1 MGKAFAMSAR
11 SEIDERLL
19 DEAIAWHHALEG
31 DDADWDGYA
40 QWLDADPL
48 HREAYDEIALLD
60 RQVDDHAGELQR
72 LIRPPPALI
81 EERRTHWTRRPWI
94 YGSVAAVLAIA
105 VGVPALQHAPADAV
119 YMTGAGQTRTIAFAN
134 GASVELAPST
144 RLVAMGGDPGRLEL
158 AKGEAYFDVT
168 HDPSRTLS
176 IQAGDYKVTDIG
188 TKFAMNLASEAVTVG
203 VAEGNVSVAANEGE
217 PTRVAAGEQLIAR
230 RADHSARKMTVAS
243 KDVGSW
249 RHGRLVYNDAPI
261 AVVAAD
267 LSRYSGKTVTVD
279 PTLADREF
287 SGVLVV
293 GDGSK
298 LFDTLSGLMAISY
311 DQQGSAVRLVA
322 AHTR

>member
-1 MGKAFAMSAR
+1 MSAR

-40 QWLDADPL
+40 QWLDADSR

-60 RQVDDHAGELQR
+60 RQVDDHASELRR
-72 LIRPPPALI
+72 LVLPPPALI
-81 EERRTHWTRRPWI
+81 EERRTHWARRPWL
-94 YGSVAAVLAIA
+94 YGSIAAALAVA
-105 VGVPALQHAPADAV
+105 VGVPTLRPAPADAV
-119 YMTGAGQTRTIAFAN
+119 YMTGAGQTRHVAFAN

-144 RLVAMGGDPGRLEL
+144 RLIAMGGDPGRLEL
-158 AKGEAYFDVT
+158 AKGEAYFDVA

-188 TKFAMNLASEAVTVG
+188 TKFAMNLASETVTVA
-203 VAEGNVSVAANEGE
+203 VAEGNVSVAADAGE
-217 PTRVAAGEQLIAR
+217 PTRLAAGEQLIAR
-230 RADHSARKMTVAS
+230 RTSHAAKKMAVAS
-243 KDVGSW
+243 RDVGSW
-249 RHGRLVYNDAPI
+249 RHGRLVYNGSPI

-279 PTLADREF
+279 PTIADMQF
-287 SGVLVV
+287 SGVLVI

-298 LFDTLSGLMAISY
+298 LFDALSGLMAISY
-311 DQQGSAVRLVA
+311 DQQGGAVRLVA
-322 AHTR
+322 ARAR

>member
-1 MGKAFAMSAR
+1 MSAR

-40 QWLDADPL
+40 RWLDADPR

-60 RQVDDHAGELQR
+60 RQVDDHAGELRR
-72 LIRPPPALI
+72 LIQPPPALI
-81 EERRTHWTRRPWI
+81 EGPRTHWTRRPWF
-94 YGSVAAVLAIA
+94 YGSVAAALAVA
-105 VGVPALQHAPADAV
+105 VGLPVLRPAPGDTV
-119 YMTGAGQTRTIAFAN
+119 YMTGAGQTRHIAFAN
-134 GASVELAPST
+134 GASVQLAPST
-144 RLVAMGGDPGRLEL
+144 RLIAMGGDPGRLEL
-158 AKGEAYFDVT
+158 SKGEAYFDVT

-176 IQAGDYKVTDIG
+176 IQAGDYRVTDIG
-188 TKFAMNLASEAVTVG
+188 TKFAMNLASEAVTVA

-217 PTRVAAGEQLIAR
+217 PTRIGAGEQLIAR
-230 RADHSARKMTVAS
+230 RSDHAARKMTVAS
-243 KDVGSW
+243 TDVGSW

-279 PTLADREF
+279 PTLADRQF

-311 DQQGSAVRLVA
+311 DRQGDVVRLVA
-322 AHTR
+322 APAR